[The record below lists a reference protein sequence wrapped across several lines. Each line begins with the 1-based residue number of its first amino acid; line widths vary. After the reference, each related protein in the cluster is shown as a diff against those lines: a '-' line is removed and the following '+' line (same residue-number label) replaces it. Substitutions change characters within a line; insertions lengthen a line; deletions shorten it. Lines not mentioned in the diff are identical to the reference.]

1 VVEKSRSIPKG
12 KSPVIELPLKITLT
26 EDGVNWFIR
35 NNRKLQRF
43 RLADNVQ
50 EYGLWLHQFSAATF
64 RKMLVIDYLSA
75 IELSRP
81 EFSSRRREIMDL
93 SKLITYE
100 ILYKRFSAQLLADF
114 LASPLIKKWNRLN
127 PGHTLDKNSKFDEAL
142 LNAMIDREREHLP
155 AIEHEIIAPLIEETI
170 QNPDVNQ
177 DDKQIQFYLT
187 ERLLENLPKIVWC
200 VLSRSKSLE
209 EYAPLLNE
217 IRDTIRAYLK
227 RSRIAE
233 YLALMIMELATNA
246 EHAHLHRYASQ
257 IYGNEKDLDRL
268 ILNPQIRSRLLAR
281 MEKEE
286 ALLHLTWK
294 VSGSKASIGT
304 EHRLKVILYN
314 RESDYRQFKQ
324 EIEDK
329 KGIDARHNSLFDFYK
344 ESPNRRMDTEL
355 GLYYLSYLHEACTE
369 EQIRFESQVSQ
380 IPRNDL
386 TVMTLSLQF

>member
-1 VVEKSRSIPKG
+1 VDKSRSIPKG
-12 KSPVIELPLKITLT
+12 KSPVIDLPLKITLT

-50 EYGLWLHQFSAATF
+50 EYGIWLNHFSAATF
-64 RKMLVIDYLSA
+64 QKMLMIDYLST
-75 IELSRP
+75 IELGRA

-100 ILYKRFSAQLLADF
+100 ILYKRFSSQILADF

-127 PGHTLDKNSKFDEAL
+127 PAHTLDKNSKLDESQLDA
-142 LNAMIDREREHLP
+142 AIRRARDHLP
-155 AIEHEIIAPLIEETI
+155 AIEHEIITPLVDEIIRSSESTQEE
-170 QNPDVNQ
+170 
-177 DDKQIQFYLT
+177 KQIQFYLT

-200 VLSRSKSLE
+200 ILAKSKSLE
-209 EYAPLLNE
+209 EYDPLLND
-217 IRDTIRAYLK
+217 IRETIRVYLQ

-233 YLALMIMELATNA
+233 YLALMIMELATYA
-246 EHAHLHRYASQ
+246 EHAHLRRFASR
-257 IYGNEKDLDRL
+257 IYGGKQDLDVL

-281 MEKEE
+281 METEE

-329 KGIDARHNSLFDFYK
+329 KGIDARHNSLLDFYR
-344 ESPNRRMDTEL
+344 ENPDRRLDTEL

-386 TVMTLSLQF
+386 TVMTLSLNF

>member
-1 VVEKSRSIPKG
+1 LFRTPGCIKVRKRKRGVVEKSRSIPKG

-75 IELSRP
+75 IELGRP

-127 PGHTLDKNSKFDEAL
+127 PGHTLDESSKFDEAL
-142 LNAMIDREREHLP
+142 LNAMIARQREHLP
-155 AIEHEIIAPLIEETI
+155 AIEHEIIAPLIEEVI
-170 QNPDVNQ
+170 QNPDATQ
-177 DDKQIQFYLT
+177 DEKQIQFYLT
-187 ERLLENLPKIVWC
+187 ERLLENLPKI
-200 VLSRSKSLE
+200 LT
-209 EYAPLLNE
+209 E
-217 IRDTIRAYLK
+217 IRDTIRTYLK

-246 EHAHLHRYASQ
+246 EHAHLHRFASQ
-257 IYGNEKDLDRL
+257 IYGDEKDLDRL

-281 MEKEE
+281 MENEE
-286 ALLHLTWK
+286 DLLHLTWK

-304 EHRLKVILYN
+304 EHRLRVILYN

-329 KGIDARHNSLFDFYK
+329 KGIDARHKSLFDFYK
-344 ESPNRRMDTEL
+344 ENPNRRLDTEL

>member
-1 VVEKSRSIPKG
+1 MEKSRSIPKG
-12 KSPVIELPLKITLT
+12 KSPVIDLPLKITLT

-50 EYGLWLHQFSAATF
+50 EYGIWLNHFSAATF
-64 RKMLVIDYLSA
+64 QKMLMIDYLST
-75 IELSRP
+75 IELGRP

-100 ILYKRFSAQLLADF
+100 ILYKRFTAQVLAAF

-127 PGHTLDKNSKFDEAL
+127 PAHTLDESSKFDERMMG
-142 LNAMIDREREHLP
+142 AMLSREREHLP
-155 AIEHEIIAPLIEETI
+155 AIEHEIISTLIDEIIQRGDSTQEE
-170 QNPDVNQ
+170 
-177 DDKQIQFYLT
+177 KQIQFYIT

-200 VLSRSKSLE
+200 ILSKSKTLE
-209 EYAPLLNE
+209 EYDLLLAD
-217 IRDTIRAYLK
+217 IRDTIRIYLK

-246 EHAHLHRYASQ
+246 EHAHLRTFASR
-257 IYGNEKDLDRL
+257 IYGDKQDLDLL
-268 ILNPQIRSRLLAR
+268 ILNPQIRSKLLAR
-281 MEKEE
+281 MESEK

-304 EHRLKVILYN
+304 EHRLRVILYN
-314 RESDYRQFKQ
+314 QESDYRQYKQ

-329 KGIDARHNSLFDFYK
+329 KGIDARHKSLFDFYK
-344 ESPNRRMDTEL
+344 ETPAHRMDTEL

-380 IPRNDL
+380 IPRMDL
-386 TVMTLSLQF
+386 TVMTLSLRF

>member
-1 VVEKSRSIPKG
+1 VEKSRSIPKG
-12 KSPVIELPLKITLT
+12 KSPVIQLPLKITLT
-26 EDGVNWFIR
+26 EDGVAWFIR

-50 EYGLWLHQFSAATF
+50 EYGLWLDQFSAATF
-64 RKMLVIDYLSA
+64 RKMLVIDYLST
-75 IELSRP
+75 IELGRP

-100 ILYKRFSAQLLADF
+100 ILYKRFSAQVLADF
-114 LASPLIKKWNRLN
+114 LASRLIKKWNRLN
-127 PGHTLDKNSKFDEAL
+127 PAHTLDESSRLDEKL
-142 LNAMIDREREHLP
+142 LDAMLSREREHLP
-155 AIEHEIIAPLIEETI
+155 AIEHEIIAPLIDDIIRSGEATQEE
-170 QNPDVNQ
+170 
-177 DDKQIQFYLT
+177 KQIQFYLT

-200 VLSRSKSLE
+200 ILSRSRNLD
-209 EYAPLLNE
+209 EYDPLLSD

-246 EHAHLHRYASQ
+246 EHAHLQRFASR
-257 IYGNEKDLDRL
+257 IYGGEKDLDVL

-281 MEKEE
+281 MEAEE

-314 RESDYRQFKQ
+314 QESDYRRFKQ

-329 KGIDARHNSLFDFYK
+329 KGVDARHKTLFDFYK

-355 GLYYLSYLHEACTE
+355 GLYYLSYLREACAE

-380 IPRNDL
+380 IPRMDL
-386 TVMTLSLQF
+386 TVMTLSLNF

>member
-1 VVEKSRSIPKG
+1 VERSRSIPKG
-12 KSPVIELPLKITLT
+12 KSSVIHLPLKITLT

-50 EYGLWLHQFSAATF
+50 EYGIWLDQFSATTF
-64 RKMLVIDYLSA
+64 QKMLTIDYLST
-75 IELSRP
+75 IELGSP

-100 ILYKRFSAQLLADF
+100 ILYKRFTAQILAAF

-127 PGHTLDKNSKFDEAL
+127 PAHTLDESSKFDEKMMG
-142 LNAMIDREREHLP
+142 AMLSREREHLP
-155 AIEHEIIAPLIEETI
+155 AIEHEIIGPLVDEIIRSGDSTQEE
-170 QNPDVNQ
+170 
-177 DDKQIQFYLT
+177 KQIQFYIT

-200 VLSRSKSLE
+200 ILSKSKTLE
-209 EYAPLLNE
+209 EYDLLLAE
-217 IRDTIRAYLK
+217 IRATIRIYLK

-246 EHAHLHRYASQ
+246 EHAHLRTFAAR
-257 IYGNEKDLDRL
+257 IYGDKQDLDLL
-268 ILNPQIRSRLLAR
+268 ILNPQIRSKLLAR
-281 MEKEE
+281 MESEK

-304 EHRLKVILYN
+304 EHRLRVILYN
-314 RESDYRQFKQ
+314 QESDYRQYKQ

-329 KGIDARHNSLFDFYK
+329 KGIDARHKNLFDFYK
-344 ESPNRRMDTEL
+344 ETPAHRMDTEL
-355 GLYYLSYLHEACTE
+355 GLYYLSYLHEACAE

-380 IPRNDL
+380 IPRMDL
-386 TVMTLSLQF
+386 TVMTLSLNF